1 MPIKEAKSKA
11 TKQNDELTVQ
21 EQKNLV
27 LAVFFDLLEND
38 QLDEFKEFCQ
48 HAGLDFSALPNC
60 SKCLADQLPNWI
72 LGHYRISKGRY
83 DVDRVANDLATY
95 PPIVARVEELRK
107 EQAENS
113 RMISKKRGK

>member
-1 MPIKEAKSKA
+1 MPKKTAKSKA
-11 TKQNDELTVQ
+11 AKPNDKLTVQ

-27 LAVFFDLLEND
+27 LGVYLDFLEND
-38 QLDEFKEFCQ
+38 DLDGFVDFSK
-48 HAGLDFSALPNC
+48 HAGLDFAALPDC
-60 SKCLADQLPNWI
+60 PKCFADQFENWI

-107 EQAENS
+107 EHAEKLSN
-113 RMISKKRGK
+113 